1 MQLPCRGDILDV
13 SLGNPGRAASFA
25 RPRSASSDAPPGAI
39 GGYRPRRSGR
49 KGSMRLRGSCGP
61 VRGSASSSSVVPP
74 VRRSRAHRARRVLP
88 LGRPGVLL
96 GVPMALCCQLAA
108 AAPAHPASRGRRAPR
123 PGRPAPRPAGVR
135 QGRHLPLQ
143 GARGRHLAEP
153 VRARSR
159 GGGAPGGGGG
169 GGGGGGS
176 GNWTFLGSATG
187 GGSAGGAGGGGGG
200 GGAALACT
208 AVPVTPGMRL
218 VVIVGRGGVPEGRSG
233 DGGAGGGGGAAGAT
247 LRPAEPGGAGTAGS
261 VGARPRNGGDTFVRV
276 HNGSAITGSSGAG
289 TEA

>member
-1 MQLPCRGDILDV
+1 M
-13 SLGNPGRAASFA
+13 
-25 RPRSASSDAPPGAI
+25 
-39 GGYRPRRSGR
+39 
-49 KGSMRLRGSCGP
+49 P
-61 VRGSASSSSVVPP
+61 V
-74 VRRSRAHRARRVLP
+74 
-88 LGRPGVLL
+88 
-96 GVPMALCCQLAA
+96 ALCCLLAA
-108 AAPAHPASRGRRAPR
+108 AAPAHPAVPR
-123 PGRPAPRPAGVR
+123 T
-135 QGRHLPLQ
+135 
-143 GARGRHLAEP
+143 
-153 VRARSR
+153 ARSPTLADQPHGQQAYGKADIYLFKVPEGVTSLNLYALGPG

-169 GGGGGGS
+169 GEGGGGS

-247 LRPAEPGGAGTAGS
+247 LRPAEPGAAGTAGS